1 MESNFTDLVVIY
13 FKSQVSFALIIV
25 VIIESTIE
33 QLAIWELIIS
43 KFLLITVDIEVRLE
57 GYLSLILIN

>member
-57 GYLSLILIN
+57 GYLSLIPIN